1 MPKVEPKKVGYKG
14 KYDESFD
21 KMLRRFSRAVNRAGI
36 VTECRKRQ
44 FHVKPNEI
52 RNTANAKL
60 KRKKKLAEFK
70 VMNEGRS
77 KYNRR

>member
-1 MPKVEPKKVGYKG
+1 MPKVEPKRVGYKG
-14 KYDESFD
+14 KYEESFD

-44 FHVKPNEI
+44 FYVKPNQEK
-52 RNTANAKL
+52 NSMNSKL
-60 KRKKKLAEFK
+60 KRKKKLAKFK
-70 VMNEGRS
+70 MMNEGRS

>member
-44 FHVKPNEI
+44 FYVKPNEI

-60 KRKKKLAEFK
+60 KRKKKLAKFK
-70 VMNEGRS
+70 MMNEGRS

>member
-1 MPKVEPKKVGYKG
+1 MPKVEPKRVGYKG
-14 KYDESFD
+14 KYEESFD

-44 FHVKPNEI
+44 FHVKPNQEK
-52 RNTANAKL
+52 NSLNYKL
-60 KRKKKLAEFK
+60 KRKKKLAKFK
-70 VMNEGRS
+70 MMNEGRS